1 MIKNE
6 LKKFAN
12 VECDVPL
19 SKMTTLRIGGIA
31 KYVVYPEN
39 QYSLNGVL
47 EIAKANGLPVKVF
60 GKGSNI
66 LCSDNPFDGV
76 IVRLDRY
83 FNHYYFN
90 EETLVAEAGC
100 SIIAL
105 SMEAMKQSLSGLEF
119 ASGIPATVGGVT
131 YMNAGAYKSSMQDII
146 TRVSVFR
153 NGEIEWLSLEECEFG
168 YRTSVF
174 QKHPDWIIIAVEMKL
189 QKSDEKEIRELM
201 DSRRKRRYDSQPL
214 DKPSAGSVFRNPES
228 VPAWKLIEGIGYRGK
243 RIGDAMV
250 SEKHVNFLINAGQA
264 KANDYLMLVKEIQEK
279 VKEKYGI
286 DLFLEVEIFN
296 W

>member
-1 MIKNE
+1 
-6 LKKFAN
+6 
-12 VECDVPL
+12 
-19 SKMTTLRIGGIA
+19 
-31 KYVVYPEN
+31 
-39 QYSLNGVL
+39 
-47 EIAKANGLPVKVF
+47 
-60 GKGSNI
+60 
-66 LCSDNPFDGV
+66 
-76 IVRLDRY
+76 
-83 FNHYYFN
+83 
-90 EETLVAEAGC
+90 
-100 SIIAL
+100 
-105 SMEAMKQSLSGLEF
+105 
-119 ASGIPATVGGVT
+119 
-131 YMNAGAYKSSMQDII
+131 
-146 TRVSVFR
+146 
-153 NGEIEWLSLEECEFG
+153 
-168 YRTSVF
+168 
-174 QKHPDWIIIAVEMKL
+174 MKL

-201 DSRRKRRYDSQPL
+201 ESRRKRRYDSQPL